1 MSMEQKKLAIV
12 YGPALLDYDFG
23 PEHPFSAKRSVLTFE
38 LMKACKLIE
47 QPEVGVVPTYEADDD
62 DLYLFH
68 SREHVNFVRNAC
80 IRGYGYLDGGD
91 TPAVQGGFEAAKTVV
106 GSSWRVTEMVAKGE
120 TRYGVTLLGGLHH
133 AHPSRVSGFC
143 VFNDLAICILK
154 LRQDFGFKRVA
165 YIDFDAH
172 HGDGVVFGFYE
183 DKDVL
188 TIDYHED
195 GRYLFP
201 GTGGME
207 EVGRGQGLNTKF
219 NIPLP
224 PYSSDHSFIYAF
236 DELVPPLLRKF
247 QPEFILLQMGVD
259 AHGGDPLSDMNFSA
273 NSYLH
278 ATRQI
283 RNLADELCEGRLV
296 MFGGGGYNLETCAL
310 RWTEMSASL
319 IDFKMPDFVPQDWRE
334 FYQRQTKQEAA
345 VTFIEDFT
353 KDNTFERVVKIV
365 NYLKMRGGLE

>member
-1 MSMEQKKLAIV
+1 
-12 YGPALLDYDFG
+12 
-23 PEHPFSAKRSVLTFE
+23 
-38 LMKACKLIE
+38 
-47 QPEVGVVPTYEADDD
+47 
-62 DLYLFH
+62 
-68 SREHVNFVRNAC
+68 
-80 IRGYGYLDGGD
+80 
-91 TPAVQGGFEAAKTVV
+91 
-106 GSSWRVTEMVAKGE
+106 
-120 TRYGVTLLGGLHH
+120 
-133 AHPSRVSGFC
+133 